1 MQRLLS
7 GLVLACLVLFPEP
20 ARAQMVIIDGPP
32 GIRHPVRPGPRPVPA
47 EYRIKSVDANATV
60 RDQIARVQFSQVFE
74 NVGSRT
80 LEARLLFPLPADAAI
95 SGLTLVVDGKEL
107 TGRLLKKD
115 EARRI
120 YESIVRQQ
128 RDPAL
133 LEYMGHGLY
142 QTRVFPIPP
151 RARRRVEIRY
161 SQLLKQENNLVDLHL
176 PIGTFKHSHRPIESM
191 NISIRIASSQPIKT
205 VFSPSHQVDI
215 QRPDDTHAVCKLAL
229 KNVVAPDDLRL
240 FYGTK
245 EGLVGMNVISY
256 RPDQTQ
262 DGYFLLLAS
271 PEVKAERAKPLAK
284 TVVFVVDRSGSMNGK
299 KIEQARQALRFL
311 IKRLQPGDTFN
322 IVAYDTT
329 VDSFRPELQRVND
342 KTRKAALGFV
352 DGLYAGGSTNI
363 DDALQTAMAMLAD
376 TTRPNYV
383 LFLTDGLPTVGER
396 NEMKIAAHVKQ
407 ANKVAARLYSF
418 GVGFDVNSR
427 LLDRLSRDHRGQSV
441 YVRPNEDIEVQVSKL
456 FDRIGAPLLTD
467 LALKFDSDK
476 AAEAAPG
483 ISRTYPRKLTD
494 LFRGEQLVWVGR
506 YRKSGPVKVTLTGT
520 NGDKKQSFSFGVR
533 LAGKSRDESNGFVE
547 KLWALRRIGEI
558 IDQLDLSGQNQEL
571 IDELVRLSIDHGIM
585 TPYTSFLADEGVG
598 LAARGNANRASSL
611 AKTQLD
617 LSNGRSGFAQ
627 RRIKGR
633 LQRAVTVGNA
643 ESAFDGQGAGG
654 PMGGGPIT
662 GPPVAF
668 CGGGNIGTGSPR
680 RQNVRNIGQKS
691 FFRKEGVWR
700 DSTVTARQEK
710 QAIKVKQY
718 SKPYFDLAASHG
730 GTLARYLVF
739 NEPVLVNLGNRT
751 YRIDPPARP

>member
-1 MQRLLS
+1 
-7 GLVLACLVLFPEP
+7 
-20 ARAQMVIIDGPP
+20 
-32 GIRHPVRPGPRPVPA
+32 
-47 EYRIKSVDANATV
+47 
-60 RDQIARVQFSQVFE
+60 
-74 NVGSRT
+74 
-80 LEARLLFPLPADAAI
+80 
-95 SGLTLVVDGKEL
+95 
-107 TGRLLKKD
+107 
-115 EARRI
+115 
-120 YESIVRQQ
+120 
-128 RDPAL
+128 
-133 LEYMGHGLY
+133 
-142 QTRVFPIPP
+142 
-151 RARRRVEIRY
+151 
-161 SQLLKQENNLVDLHL
+161 
-176 PIGTFKHSHRPIESM
+176 
-191 NISIRIASSQPIKT
+191 
-205 VFSPSHQVDI
+205 
-215 QRPDDTHAVCKLAL
+215 
-229 KNVVAPDDLRL
+229 
-240 FYGTK
+240 
-245 EGLVGMNVISY
+245 
-256 RPDQTQ
+256 
-262 DGYFLLLAS
+262 
-271 PEVKAERAKPLAK
+271 
-284 TVVFVVDRSGSMNGK
+284 K
-299 KIEQARQALRFL
+299 KIEQARQALGFL

-322 IVAYDTT
+322 IVAYDTA
-329 VDSFRPELQRVND
+329 VESFRPELQRVND
-342 KTRKAALGFV
+342 KTRKAAMGFV

-456 FDRIGAPLLTD
+456 FDRIGAPLLTN

-520 NGDKKQSFSFGVR
+520 NGDKKRSFSFGVR

-598 LAARGNANRASSL
+598 LAARGNADRASDL
-611 AKTQLD
+611 AKRELD
-617 LSNGRSGFAQ
+617 KSNGRSGFAQ

-654 PMGGGPIT
+654 PMGGGGPLG

-668 CGGGNIGTGSPR
+668 GGGGNIGTGSPR

-718 SKPYFDLAASHG
+718 SKPYFDLAASLG